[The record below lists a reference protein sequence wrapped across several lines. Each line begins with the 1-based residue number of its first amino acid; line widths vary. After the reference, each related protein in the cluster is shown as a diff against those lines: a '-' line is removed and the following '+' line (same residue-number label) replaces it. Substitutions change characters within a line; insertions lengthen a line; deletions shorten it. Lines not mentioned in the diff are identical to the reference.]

1 MTRPPLAPAD
11 FVDPVIE
18 VYKKDVDRG
27 LLRENTKLTVQER
40 LEKFAA
46 FMNFTSQMRE
56 AGRSLARGGEHE
68 P

>member
-27 LLRENTKLTVQER
+27 LLRENMKLTAQER
-40 LEKFAA
+40 LENFAA
-46 FMNFTSQMRE
+46 FMNFASQMRD
-56 AGRSLARGGEHE
+56 AGRLLARGSKHE

>member
-56 AGRSLARGGEHE
+56 AGRSLARSGEHE
-68 P
+68 S